1 MDDPSLGNIGNA
13 AISRS
18 MNGPNSLELLDE
30 FNAAKESART
40 LFRKAAKQIPS
51 AADVTRQAIMEA
63 LGTPPYN
70 ESLIKDNFSALV
82 QDLQIRA
89 YGLYLEAERRAC
101 GPILADYVSSK
112 SYDDSIKGLQ
122 RSFSESFFVLDRF
135 CLSLTQSRRTR
146 AGTAFETVVT
156 TLFEALGYPYTAQP
170 ELSGSK
176 PDFVLPSVAHYDAF
190 ATDCLIFTCKR
201 TLRERWRQVVTE
213 GLTGQ
218 AFYLATI
225 DEGLS
230 NAELERMKSRNV
242 IVVVPALIKVK
253 CYSATLNVIDFES
266 FFDHHLDPAVKR
278 WTANGAI

>member
-1 MDDPSLGNIGNA
+1 MSGTT
-13 AISRS
+13 SHV
-18 MNGPNSLELLDE
+18 LLAE
-30 FNAAKESART
+30 FDAAKVSAQK
-40 LFRKAAKQIPS
+40 LFRIAAKQIPS
-51 AADVTRQAIMEA
+51 AVEVTRQAIQEA
-63 LGTPPYN
+63 LGSPPYDVVF
-70 ESLIKDNFSALV
+70 IKDNFSDLV
-82 QDLQIRA
+82 HDLQTRA

-101 GPILADYVSSK
+101 GPILAEYVATNAASRSDQ
-112 SYDDSIKGLQ
+112 SLLG
-122 RSFSESFFVLDRF
+122 SFSESFFVLDRF

-176 PDFVLPSVAHYDAF
+176 PDFVLPSVVHYGAF

-230 NAELERMKSRNV
+230 KAELDRMKSRNV
-242 IVVVPALIKVK
+242 LVVVPASIKLQR
-253 CYSATLNVIDFES
+253 YSMALNVIDFES
-266 FFDHHLDPAVKR
+266 FFDHHLDPAVNR
-278 WTANGAI
+278 WSANGVI